1 MNMKTVINV
10 WKGRGKI
17 QTVKNK
23 IDITFSFSTLHIYG
37 EDKHVQNTYEQN
49 GFQLQRLLTPAFF
62 FTTVNMCKRK
72 NYQTSIKKT
81 PESLLTGKVARS
93 LHYKGRVGAW
103 T

>member
-1 MNMKTVINV
+1 MNMKTIINV

-49 GFQLQRLLTPAFF
+49 GFQLQRLLTPGFF
-62 FTTVNMCKRK
+62 YYSKLRGSLSTVNVCKRK
-72 NYQTSIKKT
+72 SYQTSIKKT
-81 PESLLTGKVARS
+81 KTNQNLFSLEK
-93 LHYKGRVGAW
+93 
-103 T
+103 